1 MPATRTATSVFE
13 TIPELLP
20 LVRRK
25 KLGPDEVLFAQ
36 GEAPRFVYVVR
47 QGVLK
52 LTRCSPGGRQMIT
65 ELLFPG
71 DACDLLSCF
80 DCQPYTVSGAAVS
93 QMLVEVEYVPVEDF
107 QRVATQHP
115 QLVERMLAGWR
126 TRLHF
131 QREMMVSI
139 AVERVEQRAM
149 RALTMLAERL
159 GRPSGQ
165 ILEMFMPLTRQEFSE
180 LIGTTMES
188 AIRTLSRFK
197 KQSLIRE
204 SHGTMSLP
212 TVHAMRELCGAA

>member
-1 MPATRTATSVFE
+1 MPAARVNSVFE

-25 KLGPDEVLFAQ
+25 KLAPDEVLFSQ
-36 GEAPRFVYVVR
+36 GESPRFVYVVR
-47 QGVLK
+47 QGVVK
-52 LTRCSPGGRQMIT
+52 LTRSSPGGRQMIT

-71 DACDLLSCF
+71 DACDLLACF
-80 DCQPYTVSGAAVS
+80 DGQPYTVSGAAVS
-93 QMLVEVEYVPVEDF
+93 QMLAEVEYVPIEAF

-115 QLVERMLAGWR
+115 ELVEKMLTGWR
-126 TRLHF
+126 TRLQF

-139 AVERVEQRAM
+139 AVERVEQRAV

-159 GRPSGQ
+159 GSPCGQ
-165 ILEMFMPLTRQEFSE
+165 VLEMFMPLTRQEFSE

-197 KQSLIRE
+197 KQALIRE
-204 SHGTMSLP
+204 DHGTMSLP
-212 TVHAMRELCGAA
+212 PVRAMRELCGAA